1 MNLTNGEYLLI
12 VSGLLSCLTF
22 VGLFSLKRHRE
33 SFIYQKLHLNKH
45 KIYRLSRLCLTIFT
59 FCLTLLSGS
68 QFFQIVEYYSLA
80 SLIWSFLGITSLQIL
95 WWNLTYNH
103 KKDSVS
109 FISSSQSK
117 KTKSAQRRGIKS
129 IGVSSF
135 AGAVAAHGAAHGA
148 NIETNDYQAEEDI
161 IIKSLSQVS
170 DKRPLQKDENPVDVQ
185 LDVNK
190 KTFTFSIE
198 GKQEIGEEELK
209 QIEKLIK
216 LLSKRSPNT
225 VRLNFDEKG

>member
-12 VSGLLSCLTF
+12 VSGLLSFLTF

-33 SFIYQKLHLNKH
+33 SFLYQKLKLNKH

-68 QFFQIVEYYSLA
+68 QFFQIVEPYSVA

-109 FISSSQSK
+109 LISSSQSK
-117 KTKSAQRRGIKS
+117 KTKLAQTQ
-129 IGVSSF
+129 
-135 AGAVAAHGAAHGA
+135 
-148 NIETNDYQAEEDI
+148 ETH
-161 IIKSLSQVS
+161 KK
-170 DKRPLQKDENPVDVQ
+170 DKNSVYVQ
-185 LDVNK
+185 TVVNK
-190 KTFTFSIE
+190 EIIE
-198 GKQEIGEEELK
+198 L
-209 QIEKLIK
+209 IEKEIK
-216 LLSKRSPNT
+216 KNLAEQKFNE
-225 VRLNFDEKG
+225 EKAE